1 MDSRISLHT
10 KIQEVVTRKKGN
22 PQAKCYWRF
31 MIDVAVFL
39 TSMCI
44 IVENGQ
50 YQIVKA

>member
-1 MDSRISLHT
+1 MDSRISLHM

-22 PQAKCYWRF
+22 LQVKCYWRF
-31 MIDVAVFL
+31 MIRCGNVL
-39 TSMCI
+39 TRICI